1 MNLPFRPAD
10 FAASIDRM
18 ISLIATVLNEGDSI
32 RQLLDSIVTQTLPPD
47 EVVIVDG
54 GSSDNT
60 VAMIEGY
67 RDRLPLQVITQP
79 GCNIS
84 AGRNRA
90 IRAARGDIIAVTD
103 AGVRLKDTWLDAI
116 TAPLLRDS
124 SLDAVAGFFLAA
136 PQSRFELAL
145 AATTL
150 PLAREIN
157 PETFLPSSRSI
168 AFRKSAGE
176 KVGLYPEWLDYC
188 EDLIFDLRLKA
199 QIGQFAF
206 APAAIACFRP
216 RSSPRQYVR
225 QYFLYA
231 RGDGKAD
238 LWLARHLIRYATY
251 LLLAPLIFAL
261 GLGLHPLFW
270 GLYLAGGAVYLHQ
283 PYRRLPS
290 LMRRAEDSSA
300 GTWIFCV
307 VMIPAL
313 RLLGDLAKMLGY
325 PRGRWWRL
333 RHQPPDW
340 RGR

>member
-1 MNLPFRPAD
+1 
-10 FAASIDRM
+10 M

-32 RQLLDSIVTQTLPPD
+32 RQLLDSIIAQTRPPD
-47 EVVIVDG
+47 EIVIVDG
-54 GSSDNT
+54 GSSDDT
-60 VAMIEGY
+60 VDIIEGY
-67 RDRLPLQVITQP
+67 RDRLPLQLIAQP

-84 AGRNRA
+84 AGRNCA

-103 AGVRLKDTWLDAI
+103 AGLRLDENWLDEL

-150 PLAREIN
+150 PLAREID
-157 PETFLPSSRSI
+157 PATFLPSSRSI
-168 AFRKSAGE
+168 AFRKSAAE
-176 KVGLYPEWLDYC
+176 KAGLYPEWLDYC
-188 EDLIFDLRLKA
+188 EDLVFDLRLKA
-199 QIGQFAF
+199 QVGQFAF
-206 APAAIACFRP
+206 APEAIACFRP
-216 RSSPRQYVR
+216 RSTPRQYFR

-231 RGDGKAD
+231 RGDGKAN
-238 LWLARHLIRYATY
+238 LWLARHLVRYATY
-251 LLLAPLIFAL
+251 LLLVPLICLL
-261 GLGLHPLFW
+261 GLALHPLFW

-283 PYRRLPS
+283 PYRRLPV
-290 LMRRAEDSSA
+290 LMRRAKESSA
-300 GTWIFCV
+300 GTWLYCV
-307 VMIPAL
+307 CMIPAL

-340 RGR
+340 R